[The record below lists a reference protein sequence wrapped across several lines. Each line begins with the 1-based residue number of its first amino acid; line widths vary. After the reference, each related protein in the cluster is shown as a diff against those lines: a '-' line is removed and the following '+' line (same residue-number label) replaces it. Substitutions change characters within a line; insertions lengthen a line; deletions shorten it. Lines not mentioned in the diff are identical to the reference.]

1 MYRKE
6 AYTQSRDVR
15 EPAIA
20 YHDATAAPAQQPSF
34 PCPFPSSSP
43 KHPAPP
49 FDHPPAAASIA
60 PDPAPAPGRVWWY
73 VLYEELARR
82 DAVIDALAER
92 VESLERES
100 CRRQVPTFERRKY
113 YE

>member
-1 MYRKE
+1 MPSAPPASLFPRFPGTSPGPSGE
-6 AYTQSRDVR
+6 AAPP
-15 EPAIA
+15 PAPSFD
-20 YHDATAAPAQQPSF
+20 HPSDATATAPGQ
-34 PCPFPSSSP
+34 
-43 KHPAPP
+43 APT
-49 FDHPPAAASIA
+49 
-60 PDPAPAPGRVWWY
+60 PAPGRVWWY

-82 DAVIDALAER
+82 DAVINALAER